1 MNVAIPFF
9 EPPRMTT
16 IKLLHSINCTLH
28 SIEGHTQID
37 LLTHVHIVFVFVT
50 TSEIKVHEMHLYI
63 CFGFGN

>member
-1 MNVAIPFF
+1 
-9 EPPRMTT
+9 MTT

-50 TSEIKVHEMHLYI
+50 TSEIKVHEMHLYL
-63 CFGFGN
+63 CFGLGN